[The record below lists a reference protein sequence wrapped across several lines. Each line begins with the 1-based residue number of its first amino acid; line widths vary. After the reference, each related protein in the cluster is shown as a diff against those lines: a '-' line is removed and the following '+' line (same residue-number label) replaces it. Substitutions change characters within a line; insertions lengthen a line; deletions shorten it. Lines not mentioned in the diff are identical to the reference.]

1 MTSKLFSK
9 EAMFLRQPHKSET
22 LMPGTSQPLGIRL
35 TLDTYDECWQGTRSF
50 DLSYNSAAVLTTF

>member
-1 MTSKLFSK
+1 
-9 EAMFLRQPHKSET
+9 MFLRQPHKSET